1 MTRQHRYKGLRRKP
15 QRDASYEDGD
25 QWEFIDKKL
34 PIRDKQFK
42 AVAQKQ
48 PRFDSV
54 EAPRQ

>member
-15 QRDASYEDGD
+15 QLDQSYEDGD

-34 PIRDKQFK
+34 PKREQFK
-42 AVAQKQ
+42 AVPQKQ

-54 EAPRQ
+54 DAPRS